1 MKWPSNISIQH
12 VALAFVTALLVL
24 VSLIGGFSAYQTRA
38 VTHSLEEHNQTA
50 ARSELAATVE
60 RLLNHTK
67 DEAVALAQWDETR
80 QQLFLPEYYPYWRD
94 QRVYESGMLNR
105 SLAHAGLYRLSG
117 ELLAPSPGNSPMP
130 ARLQSGLSVLEPTC
144 WLTSDAGTIA
154 LYCSAPV
161 YGEIQRHT
169 LLGHSLV
176 RIDFMPALLRQD
188 RFHFTDGAS
197 LSLALKPGEML
208 ATSDLL
214 SRLTFTTRPDPNQL
228 LFQRILSSTLLA
240 LFVLLV
246 ASALLGFLIYNR
258 LLVRPLGQLSQDIDD
273 MQHGHF
279 SPNPSRSRAMR
290 ISELENIRRSLYEY
304 QLQLRVLHGS
314 LENQNR
320 EFHSQARQD
329 VLTGCHNR
337 RAYDEDWE
345 QFRQDVKTVPQGV
358 AFLLFDCDRF
368 KAINDTYGH
377 AKGDR
382 VLTIISNALVMAL
395 RANDRL
401 YRLGGDEFATFLS
414 RTTPLQAKQIAQRC
428 QSLLEAANFS
438 GLGINEPVGVSI
450 GIAFCAPEALERIDD
465 LPKQA
470 DIAMYTA
477 KQPGRNRIAVYGD
490 DTERASQT
498 LVASRETSALFQA
511 LSTPGMIELHY
522 QPIFSL
528 PQHTIGYYEALARI
542 RHNGELILPD
552 AFLPV
557 IGSRRLETQFDLA
570 VLHQVDAD
578 LSSGQ
583 LPAGCGLS
591 INLSA
596 QSLSS
601 PEIASYLMELSR
613 HNARHPLML
622 EITET
627 SLITQINAVN
637 TYLELLRTVNYR
649 IAMDDFGTGYSPLR
663 YLVDLPVDVVKF
675 DISLVNKLGED
686 NRAGRVVADFARLM
700 TDVGYVL
707 VAEGVETEPALR
719 KVESLGF
726 SHVQGYLLGR
736 PVPLAQLAASGTN
749 AAVSILG
756 ASDSVLARAPDGEQ
770 DPEAVEKS
778 DQESQQPKKRQS
790 K

>member
-1 MKWPSNISIQH
+1 MNWPADISIKH

-38 VTHSLEEHNQTA
+38 VTHSLELQNQKA
-50 ARSELAATVE
+50 AQSELAAAIE
-60 RLLNHTK
+60 HLLNQTK
-67 DEAVALAQWDETR
+67 EQAVSLARWDETR
-80 QQLFLPEYYPYWRD
+80 QQLVQPEYYAYWRD

-105 SLAHAGLYRLSG
+105 SLARVALYRPSG
-117 ELLAPSPGNSPMP
+117 EQLDRSPEKSPMP
-130 ARLQSGLSVLEPTC
+130 ARLQADLSAHEPTC
-144 WLTSDAGTIA
+144 WMTSEAGAIA
-154 LYCSAPV
+154 LYCSVPV
-161 YGEIQRHT
+161 YGETQQQT
-169 LLGHSLV
+169 LLGNSLI
-176 RIDFMPALLRQD
+176 RIDFMPALLGQKIL
-188 RFHFTDGAS
+188 HFTDVS
-197 LSLALKPGEML
+197 SVILSLKPGETL
-208 ATSDLL
+208 ATSDIS
-214 SRLTFTTRPDPNQL
+214 SRLIFNAQPDPKQL
-228 LFQRILSSTLLA
+228 LFQSILSRTLLA
-240 LFVLLV
+240 LFILLV
-246 ASALLGFLIYNR
+246 ISALLGALIYNR
-258 LLVRPLGQLSQDIDD
+258 LLVRPLGRLSQDIDD

-279 SPNPSRSRAMR
+279 TPKPSRSDPMR

-329 VLTGCHNR
+329 ALTGCHNR
-337 RAYDEDWE
+337 RAYEEDW
-345 QFRQDVKTVPQGV
+345 QRFREEVKTVPQGV

-382 VLTIISNALVMAL
+382 VLTIISDALVMAL

-414 RTTPLQAKQIAQRC
+414 RTTPAQAKQIAQRC
-428 QSLLEAANFS
+428 QSLLDAANFND
-438 GLGINEPVGVSI
+438 LGIKEPVGISI
-450 GIAFCAPEALERIDD
+450 GIAFCPPAELEHIDE

-477 KQPGRNRIAVYGD
+477 KQPGRNRVALYGD

-528 PQHTIGYYEALARI
+528 PEYTVGYYEVLARI
-542 RHNGELILPD
+542 RYNGDLIMPD

-570 VLHQVDAD
+570 VLNQVDAD

-583 LPAGCGLS
+583 LPVGCGIS

-601 PEIASYLMELSR
+601 PEIASLLLELSR
-613 HNARHPLML
+613 HNANHPLML

-700 TDVGYVL
+700 TDVGYAL
-707 VAEGVETEPALR
+707 VAEGVETETALR

-726 SHVQGYLLGR
+726 AHVQGYLLGR
-736 PVPLAQLAASGTN
+736 PVPLAQLVAPGTAAAS
-749 AAVSILG
+749 AIPDAI
-756 ASDSVLARAPDGEQ
+756 DSVLARTPDGEN
-770 DPEAVEKS
+770 DPEAVEEGNQKT
-778 DQESQQPKKRQS
+778 QQAK
-790 K
+790 

>member
-1 MKWPSNISIQH
+1 MNWPTNIPIKH
-12 VALAFVTALLVL
+12 IALAFITALLVL
-24 VSLIGGFSAYQTRA
+24 VSLIGGFAAYQTRA
-38 VTHSLEEHNQTA
+38 VTRSLEQHNQNA
-50 ARSELAATVE
+50 AQSELAAAVE
-60 RLLNHTK
+60 RLLNQTK
-67 DEAVALAQWDETR
+67 EQAVNLARWDETR
-80 QQLFLPEYYPYWRD
+80 QQLVLPEYYTYWRD

-105 SLAHAGLYRLSG
+105 RLARAGLYNLSG
-117 ELLAPSPGNSPMP
+117 TLLDPGTANSPMP
-130 ARLQSGLSVLEPTC
+130 AKLQADPSPNESTT
-144 WLTSDAGTIA
+144 WLTNEAGTMA
-154 LYCSAPV
+154 LYCRVPV
-161 YGEIQRHT
+161 YGETQRQT
-169 LLGHSLV
+169 LLGFSLI
-176 RIDFMPALLRQD
+176 RIDFMPALLRQEIL
-188 RFHFTDGAS
+188 HFTDVS
-197 LSLALKPGEML
+197 SVKLALKPGETL
-208 ATSDLL
+208 ATSDLF
-214 SRLTFTTRPDPNQL
+214 SRLNFNAQPDPNQR
-228 LFQRILSSTLLA
+228 LFQTILSRTLLA

-246 ASALLGFLIYNR
+246 AASLLGFVIYNR
-258 LLVRPLGQLSQDIDD
+258 LLIRPLGQLSQDIDD

-279 SPNPSRSRAMR
+279 SPKPSRSRPMR

-329 VLTGCHNR
+329 SLTGCHNR

-345 QFRQDVKTVPQGV
+345 NFRQEVKTAPQGV

-382 VLTIISNALVMAL
+382 VLTIIADALVMAL

-414 RTTPLQAKQIAQRC
+414 RTTPAQAKQIAQRC
-428 QSLLEAANFS
+428 QSLLDAANF
-438 GLGINEPVGVSI
+438 GDLGIKEPVGISI
-450 GIAFCAPEALERIDD
+450 GIAFCPPEELEHIDD

-477 KQPGRNRIAVYGD
+477 KQPGRNRIALYGE

-528 PQHTIGYYEALARI
+528 PEHTVGYYEALARI
-542 RHNGELILPD
+542 RHNGDLIMPD

-570 VLHQVDAD
+570 VLHQIDAD

-583 LPAGCGLS
+583 LPTGCGIS

-601 PEIASYLMELSR
+601 PEIASHLLELSR
-613 HNARHPLML
+613 HNANHPLML

-627 SLITQINAVN
+627 SLITQINAVH

-700 TDVGYVL
+700 TDVGYAL
-707 VAEGVETEPALR
+707 VAEGVETETALR

-726 SHVQGYLLGR
+726 AHVQGYLLGR
-736 PVPLAQLAASGTN
+736 PVPLAQLAAPETV
-749 AAVSILG
+749 AAY
-756 ASDSVLARAPDGEQ
+756 AMPD
-770 DPEAVEKS
+770 
-778 DQESQQPKKRQS
+778 
-790 K
+790 

>member
-1 MKWPSNISIQH
+1 MNWPANLSIKH
-12 VALAFVTALLVL
+12 VALAFITALLVL
-24 VSLIGGFSAYQTRA
+24 VSLVGGFSAYQTRA
-38 VTHSLEEHNQTA
+38 VTQSLERHNQNA
-50 ARSELAATVE
+50 AHSELVTAVE
-60 RLLNHTK
+60 RLLNQAK
-67 DEAVALAQWDETR
+67 EQIVSLAQWDEAR
-80 QQLFLPEYYPYWRD
+80 QQLVLPEYYAYWRD

-105 SLAHAGLYRLSG
+105 RLAQVGLYRPSG
-117 ELLAPSPGNSPMP
+117 ERLDPGPGKSPLP
-130 ARLQSGLSVLEPTC
+130 ATLPADLTALEPTC
-144 WLTSDAGTIA
+144 WLSNEAGAIA
-154 LYCSAPV
+154 LYCRAPV
-161 YGEIQRHT
+161 YGEVQRQT
-169 LLGHSLV
+169 LLGNSLI
-176 RIDFMPALLRQD
+176 RIDFMPALLSQD
-188 RFHFTDGAS
+188 MLHFTDAAS
-197 LSLALKPGEML
+197 VSLTLKPGETL

-214 SRLTFTTRPDPNQL
+214 SRLNFKAQPDPNQL
-228 LFQRILSSTLLA
+228 LFQTILSRTLLA
-240 LFVLLV
+240 LFILLV
-246 ASALLGFLIYNR
+246 ASALLGAVIYSR
-258 LLVRPLGQLSQDIDD
+258 LLVRPLRQLSQDIDD
-273 MQHGHF
+273 MQRDHF
-279 SPNPSRSRAMR
+279 TPTPLRSRPMR
-290 ISELENIRRSLYEY
+290 IAELENIRRSLSEY

-345 QFRQDVKTVPQGV
+345 KFRQDVRNVPQGV

-382 VLTIISNALVMAL
+382 VLTIISNSLVMAL

-414 RTTPLQAKQIAQRC
+414 RTTPAQAKQIAQRC
-428 QSLLEAANFS
+428 QSLLEAANF
-438 GLGINEPVGVSI
+438 GDLGINEPVGISI
-450 GIAFCAPEALERIDD
+450 GIAFCAPEEMEHIDD

-477 KQPGRNRIAVYGD
+477 KQPGRNRVALYGD

-542 RHNGELILPD
+542 RYHDELILPD

-613 HNARHPLML
+613 HNASHPLML

-627 SLITQINAVN
+627 SLITQISAVN
-637 TYLELLRTVNYR
+637 TYLDLLRTVNYR

-686 NRAGRVVADFARLM
+686 TRAGRVVADFARLM

-707 VAEGVETEPALR
+707 VAEGVETEAALR

-736 PVPLAQLAASGTN
+736 PVPLAQLAAP
-749 AAVSILG
+749 G
-756 ASDSVLARAPDGEQ
+756 ATLDPNDSVLARTPDGEN
-770 DPEAVEKS
+770 DPEAVEKR
-778 DQESQQPKKRQS
+778 DQETQQS
-790 K
+790 KQRQAK

>member
-1 MKWPSNISIQH
+1 MKLPDNMSIKH
-12 VALAFVTALLVL
+12 VALAFITALLVL
-24 VSLIGGFSAYQTRA
+24 VSLIGAFSAYQTRA
-38 VTHSLEEHNQTA
+38 VTHRLEQHNQNA
-50 ARSELAATVE
+50 AQSELAAAVE
-60 RLLNHTK
+60 HLLSQAK
-67 DEAVALAQWDETR
+67 EQVASLAQWDETR
-80 QQLFLPEYYPYWRD
+80 QQLVLPEYYAYWRD

-105 SLAHAGLYRLSG
+105 SLAQAGLYRTSG
-117 ELLAPSPGNSPMP
+117 ELLAPSPENSPLP
-130 ARLQSGLSVLEPTC
+130 ARLQADLSALDSTC
-144 WLTSDAGTIA
+144 WLTNQAGAIA

-161 YGEIQRHT
+161 YGETQRQT
-169 LLGHSLV
+169 LLGYSLI
-176 RIDFMPALLRQD
+176 RIDFMPALLHQE
-188 RFHFTDGAS
+188 FLHFTDES
-197 LSLALKPGEML
+197 SVSVTLKPGETL
-208 ATSDLL
+208 ATSDLS
-214 SRLTFTTRPDPNQL
+214 SRLIFNAQPDPNQR
-228 LFQRILSSTLLA
+228 LFQTILSRTLLA

-246 ASALLGFLIYNR
+246 ASSLLGFVIYNR

-279 SPNPSRSRAMR
+279 SPKPSRSRPMR

-329 VLTGCHNR
+329 SLTGCHNR

-345 QFRQDVKTVPQGV
+345 NFRQEVKTVPQGV

-382 VLTIISNALVMAL
+382 VLTIIADALVMAL

-414 RTTPLQAKQIAQRC
+414 RTTPAQAKQIAQRC
-428 QSLLEAANFS
+428 QSLLDAANF
-438 GLGINEPVGVSI
+438 GDLGIKEPIGISI
-450 GIAFCAPEALERIDD
+450 GIAFCPPEELEHIDD

-477 KQPGRNRIAVYGD
+477 KQPGRNRIALYGD

-528 PQHTIGYYEALARI
+528 PEHTIGYYEALARI
-542 RHNGELILPD
+542 RYNGELILPD

-570 VLHQVDAD
+570 VLLQIDAD

-583 LPAGCGLS
+583 FPPGCGVS

-601 PEIASYLMELSR
+601 PEIASHLLELSR
-613 HNARHPLML
+613 HNANHPLML

-675 DISLVNKLGED
+675 DISLVNKLGDD
-686 NRAGRVVADFARLM
+686 NRAGQVVADFARLM
-700 TDVGYVL
+700 TDVGYSL
-707 VAEGVETEPALR
+707 VAEGVETEAALR

-726 SHVQGYLLGR
+726 AHVQGYLLGR
-736 PVPLAQLAASGTN
+736 PVPLAQLAAP
-749 AAVSILG
+749 AA
-756 ASDSVLARAPDGEQ
+756 AAACATPDMNDSVLARTPDGEN
-770 DPEAVEKS
+770 DPEAVEEG
-778 DQESQQPKKRQS
+778 DQKTQQAK
-790 K
+790 